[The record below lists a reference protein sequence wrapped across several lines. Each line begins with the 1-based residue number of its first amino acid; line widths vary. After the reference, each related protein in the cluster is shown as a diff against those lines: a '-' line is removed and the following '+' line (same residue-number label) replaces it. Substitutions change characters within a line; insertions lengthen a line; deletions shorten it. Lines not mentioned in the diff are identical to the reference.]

1 MKEYKLPAG
10 SSIIIVLLKVE
21 IPTGRYERF
30 RDPYGYGYNVQHTNG
45 EKTWELLH
53 QMGLNN
59 LVNKAKNKIHNAIF
73 LLEIE

>member
-1 MKEYKLPAG
+1 MIAKKIKPNG
-10 SSIIIVLLKVE
+10 KVRDPIIIP
-21 IPTGRYERF
+21 INGRYERF